1 MRVRT
6 IMSGNGRAQGE
17 LGVALLCLLT
27 ASGWVL
33 AEEEPL
39 PDAEFLEYLGSW
51 QESDEDWL
59 LFEDAVSNPAGNAV
73 EERSDSVSEDEASP
87 ESKDEY

>member
-1 MRVRT
+1 
-6 IMSGNGRAQGE
+6 MSGNGRAHSV

-39 PDAEFLEYLGSW
+39 PDAALLEYLGSW

-59 LFEDAVSNPAGNAV
+59 LFEDTASNPSGNED

>member
-1 MRVRT
+1 
-6 IMSGNGRAQGE
+6 MSGNGRAHSV
-17 LGVALLCLLT
+17 LALLCLLT
-27 ASGWVL
+27 AGASVL

-39 PDAEFLEYLGSW
+39 PDAAFLEYLGSW

-59 LFEDAVSNPAGNAV
+59 LFEDAVSDPAGNKD
-73 EERSDSVSEDEASP
+73 EDGSDSVSEDEASP